1 MNSTIL
7 KTEALA
13 WLRFVKKMDL
23 ICTEGGP
30 WNSDVIGCTET
41 MSVEVET
48 KISRAD
54 LLAEF
59 RKKTTKHAYYETG
72 ERWCPNFFYFLV
84 PEELGPS
91 TVETVTEKMPKAGVL
106 IYKPDMWPGLKDR
119 LLIGRRLIV
128 LKSAQRLRK
137 HKPTEKFKRQ
147 LMLRMGSELA
157 SLHAVT
163 NSLREISEVEAI
175 KTAIVDA
182 LVSTQGLAEWEK
194 EPDEANPN
202 E

>member
-1 MNSTIL
+1 M
-7 KTEALA
+7 A

-41 MSVEVET
+41 MSIEVET

-54 LLAEF
+54 FLAEF
-59 RKKTTKHAYYETG
+59 RKKKNKHAYYGTG

-84 PEELGPS
+84 PEELGSS
-91 TVETVTEKMPKAGVL
+91 TVSTVTEKMPRAGVL
-106 IYKPDMWPGLKDR
+106 IYKPDMWLGHHKPQ
-119 LLIGRRLIV
+119 LLIGRRLVV

-157 SLHAVT
+157 SLYAFA
-163 NSLREISEVEAI
+163 NSLREISEVEAV
-175 KTAIVDA
+175 KTAIVDT
-182 LVSTQGLAEWEK
+182 LVSTQGLAEWEN
-194 EPDEANPN
+194 EPDEANTN
-202 E
+202 EQGSSQP

>member
-7 KTEALA
+7 KAEAMA

-23 ICTEGGP
+23 LCTEGGP
-30 WNSDVIGCTET
+30 WNSDVIGCTDT
-41 MSVEVET
+41 TSIEVET

-59 RKKTTKHAYYETG
+59 RKKEHKHSYYETG

-84 PEELGPS
+84 PLELGADA
-91 TVETVTEKMPKAGVL
+91 VEIATKKMPKAGVL
-106 IYKPDMWPGLKDR
+106 VFTNVQGSGL
-119 LLIGRRLIV
+119 LLGRRLAI
-128 LKSAQRLRK
+128 LKPARRLRK

-157 SLHAVT
+157 SLHAFA
-163 NSLREISEVEAI
+163 NSLREISEVEMV
-175 KTAIVDA
+175 KSAIVDA
-182 LVSTQGLAEWEK
+182 LTSTQGLAEWEK
-194 EPDEANPN
+194 EPDEANAN
-202 E
+202 QGSGQ

>member
-1 MNSTIL
+1 MNSAVL
-7 KTEALA
+7 KAEAMA

-41 MSVEVET
+41 ASIEVET

-59 RKKTTKHAYYETG
+59 RKKERKHSYYETG

-84 PEELGPS
+84 PEEIADS
-91 TVETVTEKMPKAGVL
+91 TIQTVTEKMPRAGVL
-106 IYKPDMWPGLKDR
+106 AFKPGLTD
-119 LLIGRRLIV
+119 LIGRRLV
-128 LKSAQRLRK
+128 VVKKAQRLRK
-137 HKPTEKFKRQ
+137 HKPTDKFKRQ

-157 SLHAVT
+157 SLHVFA
-163 NSLREISEVEAI
+163 NSLREISEVEAVKI
-175 KTAIVDA
+175 AIVEA
-182 LVSTQGLAEWEK
+182 ATSSQGLAEWET
-194 EPDEANPN
+194 EPN
-202 E
+202 EENPDQSTSR